1 MAKEEIKIGGTAPDF
16 SLKDEKES
24 VVHLSDFKGRW
35 VVFYFYPKDNTPGC
49 TIEAHAFTKFLKEFT
64 KQNAVILGVS
74 PDSCGSHV
82 KFIGEQGL
90 KIRLLSDPDHKVL
103 ETYGAW
109 QLKENYGK
117 KYWGVVRSTVLID
130 PEGRIAHL
138 WKTVRADG
146 HAEAVLEKLREFL
159 RQEKLAQNQDDGL

>member
-1 MAKEEIKIGGTAPDF
+1 MAKEEIKIGAPSPEF

-24 VVHLSDFKGRW
+24 AVRLSDFKGRW

-49 TIEAHAFTKFLKEFT
+49 TIEANAFTKFLREFT
-64 KQNAVILGVS
+64 KLNAVILGVS

-82 KFIGEQGL
+82 KFIGDQGL
-90 KIRLLSDPDHKVL
+90 KVKLLSDPDHKVL

-109 QLKENYGK
+109 QLKQNYGK

-130 PEGRIAHL
+130 PDGNVAYH

-146 HAEAVLEKLREFL
+146 HAEAVLEKLKKFL
-159 RQEKLAQNQDDGL
+159 RQEKLARN